1 MHCPGTA
8 SREEP
13 GQSHGVSVR
22 GRLGARGSLGWR
34 AALELVWEGGGG
46 RQLGLVAGRIR
57 DRQNR

>member
-1 MHCPGTA
+1 M
-8 SREEP
+8 EP